1 MNMTADPR
9 YIAFTLIQAGQKPT
23 LPLDRAIEDEASRI
37 ERLGQKDKRLL
48 HAIVFG
54 VFRHRGRIDQ
64 LIRHTSKL
72 AFDRID
78 SKVKTILRIGI
89 FQIVFLDRV
98 PDFAAIH
105 TSIEL
110 AKSICG
116 KKASGFINAVLRNI
130 SRSHKEIALPC
141 ADDDLPGHLAAAFS
155 IPPWLGKRWATR
167 YGKEKTL
174 ALTRAL
180 MDPPPL
186 TLRVNPCKIS
196 REALMKKFEQA
207 GIKNKTTRF
216 SPVGLQG
223 QASGIA
229 IPDLPGFDQGMFQ
242 VQDEA
247 AQLAVQLLAPKPG
260 ENILDACAGLGTKTC
275 HIALEMGNQ
284 GNITANDTGENKAER
299 LGREARRLDIDII
312 RTTHVDMS
320 RAGVNDFSFYF
331 DRVLVDAP
339 CTGLGVLGRNP
350 DTRWKRRS
358 RDLLRMAAL
367 QKKILNG
374 SANVVKPG
382 GVLVYAVCSCEPE
395 ETTQVI
401 QHFLNKR
408 TDFTPDPSGFETH
421 LPFFCESGSKIFK
434 KTTFPEHLD
443 MDGFFMARMRRN
455 KTKRMRL

>member
-1 MNMTADPR
+1 MSMTGDPR

-23 LPLDRAIEDEASRI
+23 LPLDRAIENAASQI
-37 ERLGQKDKRLL
+37 DRLGQKDKGLL

-64 LIRHTSKL
+64 LIGHCAKL

-78 SKVKTILRIGI
+78 PKVKTILRIGV

-98 PDFAAIH
+98 PDFAAIN

-110 AKSICG
+110 AKPICG

-130 SRSHKEIALPC
+130 ARSHKDIALPC
-141 ADDDLPGHLAAAFS
+141 AHDNLPGHLSAAFS
-155 IPPWLGKRWATR
+155 IPSWLGKRWAAR
-167 YGKEKTL
+167 YGKEKTVAL
-174 ALTRAL
+174 AGAL
-180 MDPPPL
+180 MALPSL

-196 REALMKKFEQA
+196 RTDLMKKFEHA
-207 GIKNKTTRF
+207 GIKTHTTWF
-216 SPVGLQG
+216 SPVGLQI

-229 IPDLPGFDQGMFQ
+229 IPDLPGFNEGMFQ

-275 HIALEMGNQ
+275 HMALEMNGK
-284 GNITANDTGENKAER
+284 GDITANDTGQGKAER
-299 LGREARRLDIDII
+299 LDKEAERLNIDMI
-312 RTTHVDMS
+312 RTTHVDMA
-320 RAGVNDFSFYF
+320 RAGINDFSSYF

-350 DTRWKRRS
+350 DTRWKRKPK
-358 RDLLRMAAL
+358 DMMRMAAL

-374 SANVVKPG
+374 AANVVAPG

-401 QHFLNKR
+401 QRFLDKR
-408 TDFTPDPSGFETH
+408 KDFTPDPSGFAAH
-421 LPFFCESGSKIFK
+421 LPFFCESDTKPFNKS
-434 KTTFPEHLD
+434 TFPDYLD

-455 KTKRMRL
+455 K